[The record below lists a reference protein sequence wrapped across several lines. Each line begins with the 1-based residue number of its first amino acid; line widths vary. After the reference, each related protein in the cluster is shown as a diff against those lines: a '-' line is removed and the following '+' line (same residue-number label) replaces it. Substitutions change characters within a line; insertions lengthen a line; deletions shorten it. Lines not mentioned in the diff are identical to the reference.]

1 MQSTLIIYYNAV
13 FEDGGVDFR
22 HQHPCKCNSLER
34 QYFALEL
41 SIEMHLTL
49 EPLTKYSW
57 GCLLRFLLERV
68 SKYWP
73 HQYKHKQYNNFDF
86 AVKV

>member
-1 MQSTLIIYYNAV
+1 MEELTSGISIHAKLSQTN
-13 FEDGGVDFR
+13 
-22 HQHPCKCNSLER
+22 KCNSLER